1 VFGAGGGGAVGRG
14 IGASATTV
22 RYSSAAAVGW
32 DSGGKREERER
43 SSGTA
48 DGTETAG
55 RDEAGTRQ
63 KTTATRV
70 SGGAVGG
77 ARRWWTIGEIG

>member
-1 VFGAGGGGAVGRG
+1 MGRG
-14 IGASATTV
+14 IGASAVTTV

-43 SSGTA
+43 SSGTT

-63 KTTATRV
+63 AKAATRV

-77 ARRWWTIGEIG
+77 ARRWWTILGEIG